1 MTRRNATVVVATLA
15 TCLALSSVASAS
27 RRSDEETLRHLK
39 EVLWPRAYAEQDVAL
54 LNSILADEFQ
64 MVDGDGN
71 WSTKAAEL
79 EYVRK
84 NKPGYES
91 LVFAVKRLD
100 LFENGTAIVAG
111 EGTVIGRDDGGPYV
125 ATYQSTNV
133 LIKRGGS
140 WKAIASHVS
149 GFKRADRPARR

>member
-1 MTRRNATVVVATLA
+1 MTCRTATVAALA
-15 TCLALSSVASAS
+15 AWLALSSVASAS
-27 RRSDEETLRHLK
+27 GRSDEETLRHLK
-39 EVLWPRAYAEQDVAL
+39 EVLWPKAYAEQDVAL
-54 LNSILADEFQ
+54 LGSILADEFQ

-79 EYVRK
+79 DYVRK

-100 LFENGTAIVAG
+100 VFENGTAIVAG
-111 EGTVIGRDDGGPYV
+111 EGTVKGRDDAGRYV

-133 LIKRGGS
+133 LIKRGGA

-149 GFKRADRPARR
+149 GFKKADNPAKR